1 MMIAL
6 RLQLIVYLCALLIL
20 GISSFLYKAYD
31 YQEFI
36 YNQLNQVME
45 IQLNIDNLRSQLWL
59 YQEYSDE
66 LSLKV
71 LNNRQANLARQL
83 QIPMG
88 WDEKQQRFINNLN
101 RLNTNTRVL
110 INTQLPTGSALNR
123 STKLSSNKAVRGN
136 TRFTESEY
144 SEYIAQED
152 AQAASNNKA
161 FNTKASLL
169 EARYNM
175 ITQEMSEDVFTL
187 HHMSIQRAKYIQRN
201 LIYVTGICLL
211 LMTLLVTV
219 FSYLTLKRFRTAIH
233 SLVTGVKMLATGDL
247 NSKIEVNN
255 QDEFSC
261 LAQDFNEMKASLKG
275 MTIKKEE
282 LKREVEKQT
291 KILTEQQIK
300 LKFLAEHDEL
310 TGIFNRRAL
319 IKQIDVAIARA
330 IRSNSQAAL
339 LFLDLNNFKAINDT
353 LGHSVGDKVIM
364 TVAKRLH
371 DNLRNT
377 DIVGRLGGDEFVV
390 WLDVIAHRQDVIN
403 KINQLQALIG
413 EPIMLDEHQLIIRAS
428 FGISLLPTDGNVS
441 DLLLRAADTAMY
453 HAKVH
458 SKTGYYF
465 FEDME

>member
-20 GISSFLYKAYD
+20 GISTFVYKAFD
-31 YQEFI
+31 YQKFI

-88 WDEKQQRFINNLN
+88 WDDKQQRLLNNLN

-110 INTQLPTGSALNR
+110 INTQLPTDTALNR
-123 STKLSSNKAVRGN
+123 STKFSSNKAVRGN
-136 TRFTESEY
+136 ARFNEPEF
-144 SEYIAQED
+144 IVLED
-152 AQAASNNKA
+152 AQAASNNETL
-161 FNTKASLL
+161 NTKASLL

-201 LIYVTGICLL
+201 LIYVTGVCLL

-219 FSYLTLKRFRTAIH
+219 FSYLTLRRFRSAIH
-233 SLVTGVKMLATGDL
+233 SLVTGVKVLAKGDL

-261 LAQDFNEMKASLKG
+261 LAQDFNAMKASLKG
-275 MTIKKEE
+275 MTIKKDE

-291 KILTEQQIK
+291 QILTEQQIK

-319 IKQIDVAIARA
+319 IKQIDIAIARA
-330 IRSNSQAAL
+330 IRANSQAAL
-339 LFLDLNNFKAINDT
+339 LFLDLNNFKTINDT
-353 LGHSVGDKVIM
+353 LGHGVGDRVIM
-364 TVAKRLH
+364 AIAKRLH

-403 KINQLQALIG
+403 KINQLQALIS
-413 EPIMLDEHQLIIRAS
+413 EPITVEEHELIVGAS
-428 FGISLLPTDGNVS
+428 FGVSLLPTDGNAS
-441 DLLLRAADTAMY
+441 GLLLRAADTAMY
-453 HAKVH
+453 HAKVNL
-458 SKTGYYF
+458 KTDYYF